1 VVFSSCF
8 SIRKVI
14 KSNFIYHFVGWD
26 ISVFTQKFSII
37 FWCFAAYISKVL
49 LADITGQRHI
59 FEGFA
64 A

>member
-1 VVFSSCF
+1 LIGQINIF
-8 SIRKVI
+8 SII
-14 KSNFIYHFVGWD
+14 FVGWK
-26 ISVFTQKFSII
+26 ISVFTQKFPFT

-59 FEGFA
+59 FEVFA